1 MPLAAALPYI
11 IGGATTVAS
20 SVYGANQAKKGVN
33 AQVEA
38 GDRAALMEQ
47 QSADKQ
53 LALQREI
60 WEKQQADYKP
70 YLEQGTWGINRLGD
84 LMRNQTPAYNS
95 SSGFNATIPMG
106 MGGVAI
112 IGDGG
117 TRKPT
122 PNANGGQLN
131 NPFDSYLA
139 SKGVSNKFDSSNTR
153 LDSLMKQGSGQLN
166 NPFDSYL
173 ASKGV
178 SNKFDSSNT
187 RLDSLMKQG
196 SGQLNNPFDSYLAS
210 KGVSNKF
217 DSSNTRLDSLMK
229 QGSGQLN
236 NPFDSYLASKGL
248 AGGKFDTSNPAY
260 QFQLKQGQQALDR
273 SSAAR
278 GMGYSGA
285 QMKASQEYGQGLASQ
300 QYDKEYNRASGEF
313 GDYYR
318 MAGNEYDR
326 ANQQHTNEYNRASG
340 EFGDYYRMA
349 GNEYDR
355 ANQQHTNE
363 YNRASGE
370 FGDYYRMAGNEY
382 DRANQ
387 QYTNEYNRAS
397 GEFGDYFNRLAGLS
411 QGGQQAA
418 GSMANA
424 GSQYAN
430 SASNTFGNL
439 SNAQTSILGQQA
451 NARASGYAA
460 NANALSGGLNSLT
473 NLYGMSK
480 YGGGNK
486 NSLSSWLNSDM

>member
-1 MPLAAALPYI
+1 MPNPLLVAA
-11 IGGATTVAS
+11 GGAIAGS
-20 SVYGANQAKKGVN
+20 AGSAYSAHEAKKGAE

-38 GDRAALMEQ
+38 GDRASVLEA

-60 WEKQQADYKP
+60 WEKQQADYKS

-106 MGGVAI
+106 MGGFAI

-131 NPFDSYLA
+131 NPFD
-139 SKGVSNKFDSSNTR
+139 T
-153 LDSLMKQGSGQLN
+153 
-166 NPFDSYL
+166 
-173 ASKGV
+173 
-178 SNKFDSSNT
+178 
-187 RLDSLMKQG
+187 
-196 SGQLNNPFDSYLAS
+196 
-210 KGVSNKF
+210 
-217 DSSNTRLDSLMK
+217 
-229 QGSGQLN
+229 
-236 NPFDSYLASKGL
+236 YLASKGL

-278 GMGYSGA
+278 GMGASGA
-285 QMKASQEYGQGLASQ
+285 QMKAAQEYGQGLASQ
-300 QYDKEYNRASGEF
+300 QYDK
-313 GDYYR
+313 
-318 MAGNEYDR
+318 
-326 ANQQHTNEYNRASG
+326 
-340 EFGDYYRMA
+340 
-349 GNEYDR
+349 
-355 ANQQHTNE
+355 
-363 YNRASGE
+363 
-370 FGDYYRMAGNEY
+370 
-382 DRANQ
+382 
-387 QYTNEYNRAS
+387 EYNRAS

-418 GSMANA
+418 GSMAQA
-424 GSQYAN
+424 GGQYAN
-430 SASNTFGNL
+430 NASNTFGNL
-439 SNAQTSILGQQA
+439 SNAQTGILGQQA

-460 NANALSGGLNSLT
+460 NANAITGGLNSLT

>member
-1 MPLAAALPYI
+1 MSWLSDRWDDIRNIEDSVKSNLSNLDDTRRENPLLAAMIPFTPENSALMGA
-11 IGGATTVAS
+11 GGALLGGGMALGGLGAGGAS
-20 SVYGANQAKKGVN
+20 AGGAATGAGAAAATGGGMTLGTLGSIGLGVGSIGASIYGANQAKKGMN
-33 AQVEA
+33 AQIEA
-38 GDRAALMEQ
+38 GDRASSLEQ

-70 YLEQGTWGINRLGD
+70 YLEQGQYGINTLG
-84 LMRNQTPAYNS
+84 N
-95 SSGFNATIPMG
+95 
-106 MGGVAI
+106 
-112 IGDGG
+112 
-117 TRKPT
+117 
-122 PNANGGQLN
+122 
-131 NPFDSYLA
+131 
-139 SKGVSNKFDSSNTR
+139 
-153 LDSLMKQGSGQLN
+153 LMKS
-166 NPFDSYL
+166 
-173 ASKGV
+173 
-178 SNKFDSSNT
+178 
-187 RLDSLMKQG
+187 
-196 SGQLNNPFDSYLAS
+196 
-210 KGVSNKF
+210 
-217 DSSNTRLDSLMK
+217 
-229 QGSGQLN
+229 GSGQLN

-313 GDYYR
+313 SDYY
-318 MAGNEYDR
+318 
-326 ANQQHTNEYNRASG
+326 
-340 EFGDYYRMA
+340 
-349 GNEYDR
+349 
-355 ANQQHTNE
+355 
-363 YNRASGE
+363 
-370 FGDYYRMAGNEY
+370 
-382 DRANQ
+382 
-387 QYTNEYNRAS
+387 
-397 GEFGDYFNRLAGLS
+397 NRLAGLS

-430 SASNTFGNL
+430 NASNTFGNL
-439 SNAQTSILGQQA
+439 SNAQTNILGQQA
-451 NARASGYAA
+451 NARASGYTA

>member
-1 MPLAAALPYI
+1 MPLAAALPSI
-11 IGGATTVAS
+11 ISGAATVAP

-139 SKGVSNKFDSSNTR
+139 SKG
-153 LDSLMKQGSGQLN
+153 
-166 NPFDSYL
+166 
-173 ASKGV
+173 
-178 SNKFDSSNT
+178 
-187 RLDSLMKQG
+187 
-196 SGQLNNPFDSYLAS
+196 
-210 KGVSNKF
+210 
-217 DSSNTRLDSLMK
+217 
-229 QGSGQLN
+229 
-236 NPFDSYLASKGL
+236 L

-285 QMKASQEYGQGLASQ
+285 QMKAAQDYGQGMASQ
-300 QYDKEYNRASGEF
+300 QYDK
-313 GDYYR
+313 
-318 MAGNEYDR
+318 
-326 ANQQHTNEYNRASG
+326 
-340 EFGDYYRMA
+340 
-349 GNEYDR
+349 
-355 ANQQHTNE
+355 
-363 YNRASGE
+363 
-370 FGDYYRMAGNEY
+370 
-382 DRANQ
+382 
-387 QYTNEYNRAS
+387 EYNRAS

-418 GSMANA
+418 GSMAQA
-424 GSQYAN
+424 GGQYAN
-430 SASNTFGNL
+430 NASNTFGNL

-451 NARASGYAA
+451 NARASGYTA

-486 NSLSSWLNSDM
+486 NSLSS

>member
-1 MPLAAALPYI
+1 MVAAAVV
-11 IGGATTVAS
+11 GGLATAGS
-20 SVYGANQAKKGVN
+20 AAYSANQAKKGAK

-38 GDRAALMEQ
+38 GDRASLMEQ

-70 YLEQGTWGINRLGD
+70 YLEQGTYGINRLGD
-84 LMRNQTPAYNS
+84 LMRNRTPIGDPSTPFYNYTAANQPVASQQTQQTPQLPTKQPNTTNWLSGAGSAGGLSFGLDGANLLGNGIADREQPVNPLIPNYDAVNNAPTISSLGYGNSTQSQS
-95 SSGFNATIPMG
+95 SSVNQSRPNQPLQRYQ
-106 MGGVAI
+106 
-112 IGDGG
+112 D
-117 TRKPT
+117 
-122 PNANGGQLN
+122 NANGGFLN

-139 SKGVSNKFDSSNTR
+139 SKGV
-153 LDSLMKQGSGQLN
+153 
-166 NPFDSYL
+166 
-173 ASKGV
+173 A
-178 SNKFDSSNT
+178 
-187 RLDSLMKQG
+187 
-196 SGQLNNPFDSYLAS
+196 
-210 KGVSNKF
+210 NKF

-248 AGGKFDTSNPAY
+248 AGGKFDTNNPAY

-285 QMKASQEYGQGLASQ
+285 QMKAAQEYGQGLASQ
-300 QYDKEYNRASGEF
+300 QYDK
-313 GDYYR
+313 
-318 MAGNEYDR
+318 
-326 ANQQHTNEYNRASG
+326 
-340 EFGDYYRMA
+340 
-349 GNEYDR
+349 
-355 ANQQHTNE
+355 E

-418 GSMANA
+418 GSMAQA
-424 GSQYAN
+424 GGQYAD